1 MMGISMLG
9 GSIVLPSIF
18 LSLSKQRNINLNIKK
33 MNVITMEMETYEAP
47 KVEVIQVEVEN
58 GFAVSIESL
67 GKTYDEI
74 GW

>member
-1 MMGISMLG
+1 
-9 GSIVLPSIF
+9 
-18 LSLSKQRNINLNIKK
+18 